1 MSKKLISNLY
11 RNFLEGKHED
21 FTLIPDKDSLY
32 LFTGTMKGPKDTP
45 YENGTFPFVMELK
58 SDFPYSSSKFNF
70 TTPIYHPII
79 STSGNIFEVYKFFAC
94 DSMFLK

>member
-21 FTLIPDKDSLY
+21 FTLIPEKDSLY

-45 YENGTFPFVMELK
+45 YENGTFHFVMELK

-70 TTPIYHPII
+70 TTPIYHPNLYSYIY
-79 STSGNIFEVYKFFAC
+79 TNQYK
-94 DSMFLK
+94 SLL